1 MKVSVLL
8 LLAAC
13 AVVSLGDETKAPT
26 ASDPPVTGTITEA
39 DMAEAA
45 RQPLPP
51 RELKADPGRKD
62 FDLKG
67 DSKTLFEKVAEAFH
81 LLVVFDSGYQPSK
94 EFRLQL
100 TGVDYKE
107 ALRALQD
114 ATNSF
119 IIPIGD
125 RLLLVAND
133 SQQKRTELESNAS
146 VMIPIPEAISAQE
159 VNELAQAVRGTLDL
173 KKLTVDSA
181 RRLVL
186 IRDAVWKVRAA
197 QTIFHD
203 LMQPRAQVAIELQI
217 LASSQS
223 TSKHYGLQLPT
234 ASSLV
239 SFGHGL
245 KGWPVNMLSLPAG
258 FARFMT
264 FGGGAT
270 FMGLGITDAT
280 LFANAT
286 KSTSRSLF
294 DTELVALDGQ
304 PSSLHVGDKY
314 PLVTGQYFA
323 STGTSGTN
331 GYIPP
336 PQFTFEDLGLI
347 LKITPHVHGTEE
359 VTLEISAEYKLLGA
373 GGFNGIPDIATRKFE
388 SKVRLVNG
396 QWAILAGLLTVQDV
410 KTITGI
416 PGLTLIPFLHETTTS
431 QDRGETLI
439 ILKPHL
445 LVLPPT
451 EAVTH
456 TEWIG
461 TETRGRSL

>member
-1 MKVSVLL
+1 VFLL
-8 LLAAC
+8 LVAC
-13 AVVSLGDETKAPT
+13 AVVSLGDETKAP
-26 ASDPPVTGTITEA
+26 APADPAVTGTITDAEI
-39 DMAEAA
+39 AEAA

-51 RELKADPGRKD
+51 RELKADPGRQN

-67 DSKTLFEKVAEAFH
+67 DSKALFEKVAGAFH
-81 LLVVFDSGYQPSK
+81 LLVVFDSGYQPTK

-100 TGVDYKE
+100 SGVDYKE

-114 ATNSF
+114 AADSF
-119 IIPIGD
+119 VVPVGD
-125 RLLLVAND
+125 RLILVAND
-133 SQQKRTELESNAS
+133 TQQKRTELESTAS
-146 VMIPIPEAISAQE
+146 IMIPVPETISTQE
-159 VNELAQAVRGTLDL
+159 VNELATAVRGTLDL
-173 KKLTVDSA
+173 QKLTIDST

-186 IRDAVWKVRAA
+186 IRDRVWKVRAA
-197 QTIFHD
+197 ETIFHD

-217 LASSQS
+217 LASDQS

-245 KGWPVNMLSLPAG
+245 TGWPVNQLSLPAG
-258 FARFMT
+258 FARFLT

-270 FMGLGITDAT
+270 FLGLGIADST
-280 LFANAT
+280 LFATAT
-286 KSTSRSLF
+286 RSTSKSLF
-294 DTELVALDGQ
+294 DSELVALDGQ
-304 PSSLHVGDKY
+304 PASLHVGDKY
-314 PLVTGQYFA
+314 PLVTGLYL
-323 STGTSGTN
+323 TTPGTN

-336 PQFTFEDLGLI
+336 PQFSFEDLGLI
-347 LKITPHVHGTEE
+347 LKVTPHVHGLDE
-359 VTLEISAEYKLLGA
+359 VTLEVNAEFKLLGA
-373 GGFNGIPDIATRKFE
+373 GGFNGIPDIASRKFE
-388 SKVRLVNG
+388 SKVRLING

-431 QDRGETLI
+431 RDRSETLI

-445 LVLPPT
+445 LVMPPT

-456 TEWIG
+456 TVWIG
-461 TETRGRSL
+461 TETKGRNL